1 MDAKALSSHKKERK
15 KKKKNL
21 KKCFCNWT
29 NLKRYFCILTL
40 KKKKNPRTMD
50 LDSRPVVQILVSLK
64 RTETQKVVI
73 LGVSQPTKPHFPAWA
88 AFGKS
93 SIYHIFTMFSNT
105 WNILF
110 LPHTAFFIFIY
121 YSSNILLKYTI
132 YILSIAFFSLNCHLS
147 TLLNY
152 VPTTIPFPFKMG

>member
-1 MDAKALSSHKKERK
+1 MQKPWAVIRKKE

-40 KKKKNPRTMD
+40 KKKKKNLRTMD

>member
-1 MDAKALSSHKKERK
+1 
-15 KKKKNL
+15 
-21 KKCFCNWT
+21 
-29 NLKRYFCILTL
+29 
-40 KKKKNPRTMD
+40 MD

-105 WNILF
+105 
-110 LPHTAFFIFIY
+110 
-121 YSSNILLKYTI
+121 
-132 YILSIAFFSLNCHLS
+132 
-147 TLLNY
+147 
-152 VPTTIPFPFKMG
+152 